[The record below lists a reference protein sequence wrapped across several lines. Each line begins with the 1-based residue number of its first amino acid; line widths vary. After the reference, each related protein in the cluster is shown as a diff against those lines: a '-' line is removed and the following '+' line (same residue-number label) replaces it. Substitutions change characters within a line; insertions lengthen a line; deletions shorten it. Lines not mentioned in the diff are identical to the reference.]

1 MFRLALRTLSF
12 RKGGFAASFIALF
25 FGAAIVMA
33 CGGLMETGIRDAVPP
48 QRLANA
54 PLVVASGQSFL
65 ERARVDASLTAR
77 IAAVPGVAKAVPDV
91 TFPLSPLRDGATVP
105 GGEVE
110 GHAWASAELTPYAL
124 KSGTAPS
131 GDGTVV
137 LDEGVAAA
145 AGQGVGGSVDLT
157 IGGTVERFRVTGIAA
172 AATDNRSAFFT
183 DADATR
189 LHGKP
194 GKVDAIAVL
203 PAAGVSVADLQERLT
218 TVIADGKLSVLAGD
232 DRGRAEA
239 DGAVGGGDDLIAL
252 SAVFGG
258 LAVMVAMFVVAGT
271 LGLSVQQR
279 HREMALLRAI
289 GSTPGQLR
297 RMILGETIVVA
308 VLATVL
314 AYPLNLVLGRW
325 LLEQLAG
332 AGVTSEAIAFRQGWL
347 PIAAGV
353 GISLLSAT
361 AAAFVAGRG
370 AALTRPTE
378 ALAEASLQ
386 VKWFSWVRLTFAL
399 ICLAGGTALSIV
411 TALVM
416 SGPVAASTAGPTA
429 MLWASGLAL
438 LSPGITRVII
448 AVLRWPVR
456 AVTGLS
462 GYLAVMNSDARRVR
476 VAGAITP
483 VMLATGLATALIY
496 LQTTSAGGGGGFA
509 DDLTAD
515 AAITSQTGGI
525 PLDVVPAIKAR
536 PGVGS
541 VSALVDS
548 TVIFRSGEDDDDS
561 ATALGVNGDGVEGT
575 LGISP
580 TSGRMADLT
589 GNSVALTTDRAD
601 RLGYALGDSVQLKM
615 GDGAN
620 VDVRLV
626 ALYSGS
632 GEETLLLP
640 ADLVAEHTTTGLAS
654 QILVGAADG
663 TSESALV
670 TSLQGLTTTNQDL
683 RVGDRASLISS
694 GGGGGGGEQ
703 TGAWVNYLLVAMILA
718 YTVIS
723 LVNTLVI
730 ATGERRREFALQRL
744 IGATQGQI
752 LRMVGVEAVLI
763 SLGGIILGAVVSAMT
778 LVPFSFAV
786 YDSPWPSGPLWIY
799 LAVIGGASGLTLLS
813 TVLSTTYVLRTPPVE
828 AAATI
833 G

>member
-1 MFRLALRTLSF
+1 MFRLALRTLRF

-33 CGGLMETGIRDAVPP
+33 CGGLMETGIRNAVPP
-48 QRLANA
+48 QRLAGT
-54 PLVVASGQSFL
+54 PLVVAGGQSL
-65 ERARVDASLTAR
+65 PERARVDASLTSR

-91 TFPLSPLRDGATVP
+91 TFPLSPLRDGGPVA
-105 GGEVE
+105 GGEVG

-124 KSGTAPS
+124 KSGTAPT
-131 GDGTVV
+131 GAGTVV
-137 LDEGVAAA
+137 LDEGIAAA
-145 AGQGVGGSVDLT
+145 TGQGVGGTVALAV
-157 IGGTVERFRVTGIAA
+157 GGKAEEFRVTGIAA
-172 AATDNRSAFFT
+172 AASDNRSAFFT

-189 LHGKP
+189 LYGKS

-203 PAAGVSVADLQERLT
+203 PADGVSVPDLQERLT
-218 TVIADGKLSVLAGD
+218 AVIADKGLAVLAGD

-239 DGAVGGGDDLIAL
+239 DGATGGGDDLVAL
-252 SAVFGG
+252 SGVFGG

-297 RMILGETIVVA
+297 RMILGETFVVA
-308 VLATVL
+308 VLATAL
-314 AYPLNLVLGRW
+314 AYPLNRFLGRW

-332 AGVTSEAIAFRQGWL
+332 AGVTSKAIAFRQGWI

-361 AAAFVAGRG
+361 IAAYVAGRG

-416 SGPVAASTAGPTA
+416 TGPVAASTAGPTA

-438 LSPGITRVII
+438 LSPGITKVII

-462 GYLAVMNSDARRVR
+462 GFLAMMNADARRVR

-496 LQTTSAGGGGGFA
+496 LQTTSAGGGSGFA
-509 DDLTAD
+509 DNLTAD
-515 AAITSQTGGI
+515 AAVTSQTGGI
-525 PLDVVPAIKAR
+525 ALDLVPTIKAQ

-548 TVIFRSGEDDDDS
+548 TVTFRSGEDDDDS

-580 TSGRMADLT
+580 TSGRLADLT
-589 GNSVALTTDRAD
+589 GATVALTTDRAD
-601 RLGYALGDSVQLKM
+601 QMHYALGDSVQLKM

-620 VDVRLV
+620 VDAKLV
-626 ALYSGS
+626 ALYAGS

-640 ADLVAEHTTTGLAS
+640 ADLVTAHTTTGLAT

-663 TSESALV
+663 TSEASLV
-670 TSLQGLTTTNQDL
+670 ISLERLTTTHQDL

-694 GGGGGGGEQ
+694 GSGGGGEQ
-703 TGAWVNYLLVAMILA
+703 TGAWVNYLLVGMILA

-730 ATGERRREFALQRL
+730 ATGERQREFALQRL
-744 IGATQGQI
+744 IGATHGQI

-763 SLGGIILGAVVSAMT
+763 SLGGIILGAIVSAVT
-778 LVPFSFAV
+778 LVPFAFAV
-786 YDSPWPSGPLWIY
+786 YGSPWPSGPLWIY

>member
-1 MFRLALRTLSF
+1 MFRLALRTLRF

-54 PLVVASGQSFL
+54 PLVVASSQSFL
-65 ERARVDASLTAR
+65 ERARVDSSLTAR
-77 IAAVPGVAKAVPDV
+77 IAAVPGVAKAVPDIS
-91 TFPLSPLRDGATVP
+91 FPLSPLKNGAST
-105 GGEVE
+105 GEAE

-124 KSGTAPS
+124 KQGSAPS
-131 GDGTVV
+131 EDNTVV
-137 LDEGVAAA
+137 LDESVATAT
-145 AGQGVGGSVDLT
+145 GQSV
-157 IGGTVERFRVTGIAA
+157 GGTVVFAVGGKSQEFRVAGIAS
-172 AATDNRSAFFT
+172 AATDSGAVFFT

-189 LHGKP
+189 LLGKS

-203 PAAGVSVADLQERLT
+203 PAAGVSLPDLQERLT
-218 TVIADGKLSVLAGD
+218 AVIADGKLAVLAGD

-239 DGAVGGGDDLIAL
+239 SGAVGGSDDLVAL

-308 VLATVL
+308 VLATAL
-314 AYPLNLVLGRW
+314 AYPLNLVLGEW
-325 LLEQLAG
+325 LLKQLAG
-332 AGVTSEAIAFRQGWL
+332 AGVTSEAIAFRQGWI

-361 AAAFVAGRG
+361 IAAFVAGRG

-386 VKWFSWVRLTFAL
+386 VKWFSWVRLSFAL
-399 ICLAGGTALSIV
+399 LCLAGGTALSIV

-416 SGPVAASTAGPTA
+416 TGPVAASTAGPTA

-438 LSPGITRVII
+438 LSPGITKVII

-456 AVTGLS
+456 LVTGLS

-496 LQTTSAGGGGGFA
+496 LQTTSAGGAPGFA
-509 DDLTAD
+509 DDLKAD
-515 AAITSQTGGI
+515 AAVTSQTGGV
-525 PLDVVPAIKAR
+525 PLDLVPTIKAK
-536 PGVGS
+536 PGVGA

-548 TVIFRSGEDDDDS
+548 TVVFRTGEDNDDS
-561 ATALGVNGDGVEGT
+561 ATALGVTGDGVEGT
-575 LGISP
+575 LGLTP
-580 TSGRMADLT
+580 TAGRFADLT
-589 GNSVALTTDRAD
+589 GTTVALTTDRAD
-601 RLGYALGDSVQLKM
+601 QLHHALGDSVQLKM

-620 VDVRLV
+620 VDAKLV

-640 ADLVAEHTTTGLAS
+640 ADLVAKHTTTGLAS

-663 TSESALV
+663 TSASALI
-670 TSLQGLTTTNQDL
+670 TTLEGLSTTDPDL
-683 RVGDRASLISS
+683 RVGDRESLVSS
-694 GGGGGGGEQ
+694 GGGGGGEQ
-703 TGAWVNYLLVAMILA
+703 TGAWVNYLLVGMILA

-744 IGATQGQI
+744 IGATHGQI

-763 SLGGIILGAVVSAMT
+763 SLGGILLGAFVSAMT
-778 LVPFSFAV
+778 LIPFAYAV
-786 YDSPWPSGPLWIY
+786 YGSPWPSGPLWIY

-833 G
+833 S

>member
-1 MFRLALRTLSF
+1 MFRLALRTLRF

-48 QRLANA
+48 QRLVNA
-54 PLVVASGQSFL
+54 PLVVASSQSFL
-65 ERARVDASLTAR
+65 ERARVDASLTAK
-77 IAAVPGVAKAVPDV
+77 IAKVPGVAKAVPDV
-91 TFPLSPLRDGATVP
+91 TFPVSPLRNGAP
-105 GGEVE
+105 ASEVE
-110 GHAWASAELTPYAL
+110 GHAWTSAELTPYAL
-124 KSGTAPS
+124 KDGTAPT
-131 GDGTVV
+131 GDSTVV
-137 LDEGVAAA
+137 LDEAVAAET
-145 AGQGVGGSVDLT
+145 GKGVGDTLDVAV
-157 IGGTVERFRVTGIAA
+157 GGKKQAFRVTGIASA
-172 AATDNRSAFFT
+172 ASDDRSAFFS

-189 LHGKP
+189 LHGKS

-203 PAAGVSVADLQERLT
+203 PSDGVSVADLQERLT
-218 TVIADGKLSVLAGD
+218 AVIADSKLAVLTGD

-239 DGAVGGGDDLIAL
+239 DGAVGSGDDLIAL

-308 VLATVL
+308 VLATAL
-314 AYPLNLVLGRW
+314 AYPLNRVLGEW
-325 LLEQLAG
+325 LLEQLAT
-332 AGVTSEAIAFRQGWL
+332 AGVTSQAIVFRQGWI

-361 AAAFVAGRG
+361 VAAFVAGRG

-496 LQTTSAGGGGGFA
+496 LQTTSAGGGSSFA

-515 AAITSQTGGI
+515 AAITSQTGGV
-525 PLDVVPAIKAR
+525 PLDVVSRIKGR
-536 PGVGS
+536 EGVGA

-548 TVIFRSGEDDDDS
+548 TVIFRSGEDADDS
-561 ATALGVNGDGVEGT
+561 ATALGVNGDGVQGT
-575 LGISP
+575 LGINP
-580 TSGRMADLT
+580 TSGTFADLT
-589 GNSVALTTDRAD
+589 GTTVALTTERAD
-601 RLGYALGDSVQLKM
+601 RMRHALGDSVQLKM

-620 VDVRLV
+620 VDAKLV
-626 ALYSGS
+626 ALYEGS

-640 ADLVAEHTTTGLAS
+640 ADLVAKHTTTGLAS

-663 TSESALV
+663 TSEASLV
-670 TSLQGLTTTNQDL
+670 GALQGLISSDQDL

-694 GGGGGGGEQ
+694 GGGGGGEQ
-703 TGAWVNYLLVAMILA
+703 TGAWVNYLLVGMILA

-744 IGATQGQI
+744 IGATHGQI

-763 SLGGIILGAVVSAMT
+763 ALGGIILGALVSAMT
-778 LVPFSFAV
+778 LIPFAYAV

-833 G
+833 S